1 MDYLSF
7 DLEPPQITLDTLRKF
22 PFEKLSFNCIT
33 YEHDAYRQWGD
44 VYAHRDIFKLHGY
57 DLVGADI
64 RNGPCTMEEW
74 YIHGSCSKDLR
85 DTLRTK
91 GCEAWEFLL
100 DL

>member
-7 DLEPPQITLDTLRKF
+7 DLEPPEITLETLRKF
-22 PFEKLSFNCIT
+22 PFEKLSFNCVT

-74 YIHGSCSKDLR
+74 YIHGTCNKTLR
-85 DTLRTK
+85 DTLRSS
-91 GCEAWEFLL
+91 GCEAWELLL